1 MRCEAPSAKRGRE
14 AALLEN
20 FGCFAT
26 LRMQPVTPFV
36 VSTEAKV
43 RPPHTLNFHPLRGT
57 ASRHRLAVALRAR
70 RFAPQAS
77 TSHSASQ
84 LHCKILHCKIENKDE
99 GIEKITQR
107 SVLFFSMRST
117 KQVSGLF
124 SPFLHL
130 DPQFCDTSFFWTVAC
145 DCGRCV
151 FRSFRCSISL
161 LAKACHHHH
170 SHHGN
175 TSSMPHNHTT
185 TATCTVTA
193 ATSSAS
199 ES

>member
-1 MRCEAPSAKRGRE
+1 M
-14 AALLEN
+14 
-20 FGCFAT
+20 
-26 LRMQPVTPFV
+26 
-36 VSTEAKV
+36 
-43 RPPHTLNFHPLRGT
+43 
-57 ASRHRLAVALRAR
+57 
-70 RFAPQAS
+70 
-77 TSHSASQ
+77 SQ

-151 FRSFRCSISL
+151 FRSLRCSISL

-199 ES
+199 ESERARSSFGATRHSSTLRRYAPLLDASALRATPRA